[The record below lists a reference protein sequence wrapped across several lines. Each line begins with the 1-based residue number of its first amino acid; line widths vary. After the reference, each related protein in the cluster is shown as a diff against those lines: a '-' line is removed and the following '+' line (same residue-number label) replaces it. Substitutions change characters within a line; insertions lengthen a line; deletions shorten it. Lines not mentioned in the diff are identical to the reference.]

1 MYSPL
6 VFPTITSH
14 PPPPENKLLLNLYY
28 KTSTCNTV
36 LFINAPLEVL
46 FINAPL
52 ELGMPETHLPPSRDS
67 ILCACVSTLA
77 KLCSRYWEW
86 AEKLCEEGKQVS
98 NFKDDKWQK
107 GSHESL
113 VPGVFFWGGDDLI
126 RVVTGR
132 EVWAEIWAWTKPK
145 GEERKLPA
153 REGFPWDRG
162 NLASSSQAR
171 GSCPRSKGWA
181 GKGQAMWNLREC
193 SKASVFILIS
203 MGKFWSV

>member
-1 MYSPL
+1 MLRWNL
-6 VFPTITSH
+6 VCQKHIFRPQETVFCVRAC
-14 PPPPENKLLLNLYY
+14 LLLP
-28 KTSTCNTV
+28 SSV
-36 LFINAPLEVL
+36 LGTGN
-46 FINAPL
+46 
-52 ELGMPETHLPPSRDS
+52 ELKNFVRKANKYLISRM
-67 ILCACVSTLA
+67 T
-77 KLCSRYWEW
+77 
-86 AEKLCEEGKQVS
+86 
-98 NFKDDKWQK
+98 NDKREAMKVWCQ
-107 GSHESL
+107 
-113 VPGVFFWGGDDLI
+113 GVFFWGGDDLI

-181 GKGQAMWNLREC
+181 GKGQAMWNLREYG
-193 SKASVFILIS
+193 KASVFILIS